1 MMKPWLVLSVCMVLL
16 LPAPSAFCQEAPAGA
31 DKAAGADEALAW
43 DRDFDL
49 LLELKN
55 TPTKTQRAAENER
68 AALLKERDGLASKV
82 AELKARL
89 AAVEGTYTTE
99 ALLTEMLRQDVAD
112 MQSVR
117 DNLRRWIKADEDR
130 MSDIDARL
138 KAIAP
143 PGAR

>member
-1 MMKPWLVLSVCMVLL
+1 MRKPWLVPSVCLVLL
-16 LPAPSAFCQEAPAGA
+16 LPALPALCQAAPAGV
-31 DKAAGADEALAW
+31 DKAPVADEALAW

-49 LLELKN
+49 LLELKHA
-55 TPTKTQRAAENER
+55 PTKTQKAAEDER